1 MVMMVNKN
9 EKNFSFKSLIKSS
22 CLFLLSLSLSISF
35 CEDCGD
41 NSDEL
46 NCPKLKCKDDN
57 FKCGDGTC
65 ITQKWVCDG
74 DLDCADGGSD
84 ERVSDFI

>member
-1 MVMMVNKN
+1 M
-9 EKNFSFKSLIKSS
+9 KNFSFKSLIKKLMFVFVCSLS
-22 CLFLLSLSLSISF
+22 CSLSICLSSGA
-35 CEDCGD
+35 DCGD

-65 ITQKWVCDG
+65 ITHKWVCDG
-74 DLDCADGGSD
+74 DLDCADGSD
-84 ERVSDFI
+84 ERVSNFV